1 MKIPIRLWPFLHHAK
16 AVPRWLFQGGL
27 AVFLLGSASSAFA
40 DKGNVIYSVVD
51 GYGKLFVPCVELDE
65 GTIYQ
70 ADLDH
75 VRGIEQFLF
84 KLKTALPTKP
94 IKGVCAFFDRNSGK
108 IILPVVEVNLGGKKR
123 LYQVEMTAESRA
135 TDGEMMFGVSPPVLE
150 IGPYARGRL
159 RVVLDNPSATTGT
172 RKKDEDN
179 GDNGNQADKGETDKA
194 DDGEGDDGPKVTICH
209 KGKNTLSI
217 SQASLQDHLNH
228 GDTQGACAGTPA
240 DKSEDGDEDKDGDD
254 KGQDNGDQSKDKPA
268 NQGGEVTA
276 VWLDVNKVKVCGD
289 DSGCQTVGGS
299 QRLNLLDLDGK
310 ALSTLV
316 DVSLLPA
323 TFHQLRLV
331 LGGDNSVMA
340 DGKTQPLKVPSAQQS
355 GLKIMGDWEVKAGFA
370 TEIHLLF
377 DVDKSVHFNRGQG
390 YMLKPTINATV
401 VLTALTPS
409 AWNVVS
415 GLADEYAATGSLKIN
430 NDDLFTETESVTL
443 TLRPDATPERMRFS
457 VDGQTWSEFEPYS
470 WTRDFLFTDGVL
482 GEKTVYVQYQTGGV
496 TSSQEYDQI
505 LLVPMYGAE
514 YQASNLP
521 TTMAQGITYAVN
533 LSVTNTGSLTWDSQH
548 SQYPVQVRYRWKDSS
563 GNVVDKYGNYGL
575 FANRVAYSQ
584 SEALTLLVRAPLLQ
598 TLPANTSSLTLEID
612 LEEWGT
618 TLFSEVGV
626 AALTQTVAISDT
638 PLPERP
644 TLDVTKMPFGVGGQE
659 GSVLNDPFR
668 FLIKRGGK

>member
-1 MKIPIRLWPFLHHAK
+1 
-16 AVPRWLFQGGL
+16 
-27 AVFLLGSASSAFA
+27 
-40 DKGNVIYSVVD
+40 
-51 GYGKLFVPCVELDE
+51 
-65 GTIYQ
+65 
-70 ADLDH
+70 
-75 VRGIEQFLF
+75 
-84 KLKTALPTKP
+84 
-94 IKGVCAFFDRNSGK
+94 
-108 IILPVVEVNLGGKKR
+108 
-123 LYQVEMTAESRA
+123 
-135 TDGEMMFGVSPPVLE
+135 
-150 IGPYARGRL
+150 
-159 RVVLDNPSATTGT
+159 
-172 RKKDEDN
+172 
-179 GDNGNQADKGETDKA
+179 
-194 DDGEGDDGPKVTICH
+194 
-209 KGKNTLSI
+209 
-217 SQASLQDHLNH
+217 
-228 GDTQGACAGTPA
+228 
-240 DKSEDGDEDKDGDD
+240 
-254 KGQDNGDQSKDKPA
+254 
-268 NQGGEVTA
+268 
-276 VWLDVNKVKVCGD
+276 VKVCGD

-533 LSVTNTGSLTWDSQH
+533 LSVTNTGSLS
-548 SQYPVQVRYRWKDSS
+548 
-563 GNVVDKYGNYGL
+563 NYGL

-668 FLIKRGGK
+668 FFIK